1 MKTIASLKTLFA
13 PIGLAAVLA
22 MGAASAAWAANA
34 TAAGTVV
41 SNTISLSY
49 DGATNGGTTE
59 RIALPT
65 ASLPTETF
73 KVARKIDLT
82 LVADQSGQQLLV
94 NPAQTAATIDFTL
107 TNLGNPNEGSAA
119 QGFDI
124 TVAATGT
131 IGDGSTPLTYSAT
144 ATTTLG
150 QYYVTVDGTVTDVN
164 SVATDVSLA
173 SNGTSTIQ
181 IIANIPSGATDG
193 LADIFTVTAVAV
205 DSGAAITPSRTANL
219 DDLDVVFAD
228 AASTSTMAGGT
239 PALDDALNGQ
249 AKAET
254 RMLVSAPKLSATKTA
269 VVLDEGLP
277 GSTFSCVTGG
287 TATGSPLSPIPGAC
301 VEYTITVT
309 NASDA
314 TAAATNITI
323 TDALPADTTYAGVTQ
338 GDFTSVTESSG
349 TITATLA
356 SLAANASAS
365 FKVRVTVK

>member
-1 MKTIASLKTLFA
+1 MKTIPSLKTLFA

-22 MGAASAAWAANA
+22 MGAANTAWAANA
-34 TAAGTVV
+34 TEAGTVV

-49 DGATNGGTTE
+49 DGATNGGTTA
-59 RIALPT
+59 RIDLPT

-82 LVADQSGQQLLV
+82 LVADEANQELSV

-107 TNLGNPNEGSAA
+107 TNLGNPNEAAAA
-119 QGFDI
+119 QGFNI

-131 IGDGSTPLTYSAT
+131 IGDGSAPLTYSAT
-144 ATTTLG
+144 ATTDLG
-150 QYYVTVDGTVTDVN
+150 KYYVTVGGTVTDVN
-164 SVATDVSLA
+164 TVATDVSLA

-205 DSGAAITPSRTANL
+205 DSGAAVAESRTANL

-228 AASTSTMAGGT
+228 AASTSAMAGGT
-239 PALDDALNGQ
+239 AALDAAVNGQ

-277 GSTFSCVTGG
+277 GSTFSCATGG
-287 TATGSPLSPIPGAC
+287 AATGSPLSPIPGAC

-309 NASDA
+309 NANDA

-323 TDALPADTTYAGVTQ
+323 TDALPADTTYAGHTANS
-338 GDFTSVTESSG
+338 FTVTESSG

-356 SLAANASAS
+356 SLAIDASAS